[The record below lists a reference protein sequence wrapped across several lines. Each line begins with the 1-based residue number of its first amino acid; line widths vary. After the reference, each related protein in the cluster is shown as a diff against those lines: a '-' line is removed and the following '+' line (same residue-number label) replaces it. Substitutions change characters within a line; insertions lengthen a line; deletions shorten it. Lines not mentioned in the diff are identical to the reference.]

1 MNTQEYTPPVE
12 NITQDKNE
20 EKAFVH
26 YDSENPAHQI
36 AFDKQMPTPCQS
48 HKRCIQ
54 NMFMAGNLN
63 LDFTPDSSKQTNPD
77 QNLMDSNEQHVQM
90 EQNELQTRYGGDST
104 LHTDMKLPSMS
115 SEQCEPTRPSSG
127 EYVKE
132 ITVSS
137 SMMFYPASEME
148 KQMGICQRSG
158 RYDWCSGCHT
168 PVSVDCYHGYDGC
181 LPNTHY
187 Y

>member
-1 MNTQEYTPPVE
+1 MDTQEDSPAVE
-12 NITQDKNE
+12 NIVQNNVE
-20 EKAFVH
+20 ENFVH
-26 YDSENPAHQI
+26 YDSENPAHHI
-36 AFDKQMPTPCQS
+36 ALEQKMPNPCQT

-54 NMFMAGNLN
+54 NIFMAGNLN
-63 LDFTPDSSKQTNPD
+63 LDLTPDASKPTNPD

-90 EQNELQTRYGGDST
+90 EQNELETRSGVDGA
-104 LHTDMKLPSMS
+104 LHTEMELPSMG
-115 SEQCEPTRPSSG
+115 EQCEPGRPPSG

-148 KQMGICQRSG
+148 KQMGICHRAG
-158 RYDWCSGCHT
+158 RYDLCNACHT

-181 LPNTHY
+181 LPGTHY